1 MAEDIRTGGLL
12 NVQKPE
18 EMEEIFKAFQARDL
32 VDPSIETLD
41 DFLDD
46 VFILMNKHD
55 WSITEALTA
64 MEAKRKLP
72 NASTKDL
79 QRFVNSRSL
88 TTGTANPFKYEGFP
102 LHKTRY
108 KPGKVFLDD
117 ASQEVLNDPHLG
129 KRIFT
134 TGGKNPR
141 EYRKYKV
148 KNLEVFG
155 RGIQQEVPFEVAEW
169 FEELEDAGKIP
180 EGTFA
185 KYEEYIRTGRT
196 LTEKLANDIQKA
208 TGIKMDRGHLHALLR
223 KGHIGGADD
232 PIQVIKELASEN
244 RAHKDLDTAMYHQK
258 GLTEEASLRLS
269 RDLDL
274 PTNWWESAT
283 DFVLRQE
290 GIAGDI
296 GIPIPEELRHRIGS
310 GYSDAQVMDAVRHGK
325 DPMLIQAETVKRIE
339 DWLNTEA
346 IEAAPQFTKPRP
358 RVLPKQEIIDIVPKG
373 ARQVRIQNQLN
384 QFSTQPVVNPDGT
397 LALTSSRVIDNADDA
412 SFLARQLGSVEHASV
427 LARKQ
432 NVSNLKAFAKPG
444 TTIGRR
450 IATVMPFIGA
460 GADVWDLTERIKTA
474 RQNPDNQLDQL
485 QAAISGVSVGTTW
498 YAEPINFGAGVLNLG
513 IDVGRTLIEE
523 EKRKAAGN
531 TLRALGTHSL
541 HAIRDLTKTI
551 W

>member
-1 MAEDIRTGGLL
+1 MADIRKGGLR
-12 NVQKPE
+12 NVQDPKD
-18 EMEEIFKAFQARDL
+18 MEEIFKAFQARDL

-46 VFILMNKHD
+46 VIHIMNKNE
-55 WSITEALTA
+55 WSISQALTA

-72 NASTKDL
+72 KASTKEI

-88 TTGTANPFKYEGFP
+88 TAGSANPFKYEGFP
-102 LHKTRY
+102 LLKTRY
-108 KPGKVFLDD
+108 KGGKVFLDE
-117 ASQEVLNDPHLG
+117 APKEVLNDPHLG
-129 KRIFT
+129 KRIYT

-180 EGTFA
+180 EGTLA
-185 KYEEYIRTGRT
+185 KYEDYIRTGRT

-223 KGHIGGADD
+223 KGGMGGTDD

-244 RAHKDLDTAMYHQK
+244 RAHGNVDTQIFHQK
-258 GLTEEASLRLS
+258 NLTQEASERLS

-274 PTNWWESAT
+274 PSNWWESAT
-283 DFVLRQE
+283 DYVLRQE

-310 GYSDAQVMDAVRHGK
+310 GYSDKQVMEVMRFGK
-325 DPMLIQAETVKRIE
+325 DPMEIQAETVKRIE
-339 DWLNTEA
+339 DYLNTQA
-346 IEAAPQFTKPRP
+346 MEAAPQAAKPRP
-358 RVLPKQEIIDIVPKG
+358 RVLPKQEIVDILPKG

-384 QFSTQPVVNPDGT
+384 QFSGKPVFNPDGT
-397 LALTSSRVIDNADDA
+397 VALAGSRVIDSADEA
-412 SFLARQLGSVEHASV
+412 GFVARQLGSVEHASV

-432 NVSNLKAFAKPG
+432 NVANLKAFTKPG

-450 IATVMPFIGA
+450 LATVMPFIGA
-460 GADVWDLTERIKTA
+460 GADVWDLTERIKQA
-474 RQNPDNQLDQL
+474 RANPDDQWDQI

-498 YAEPINFGAGVLNLG
+498 YAEPVNFGAGVLNLG
-513 IDVGRTLIEE
+513 IDVGRTILEE
-523 EKRKAAGN
+523 DKRKAAGN

-541 HAIRDLTKTI
+541 HGIRDLTKTL